1 MIFIDTSAILAFLNK
16 NDINH
21 KEALNKWRELIYSKN
36 NLITTNYVIV
46 ETLALLQNRFGI
58 ESVRAFQEDF
68 IPLLTVE
75 WIDEAVHN
83 TGVTGVLTANRR
95 DLSLIDCISFI
106 AMREKGIKKVFTFDK
121 HFKEQG
127 FESVIQT

>member
-21 KEALNKWRELIYSKN
+21 KEALNKWRELIYSEE

-68 IPLLTVE
+68 MPLLTVE
-75 WIDEAVHN
+75 WIDEPVHN
-83 TGVTGVLTANRR
+83 TGVTGVLMANRR
-95 DLSLIDCISFI
+95 DQSLIDCISFI
-106 AMREKGIKKVFTFDK
+106 VMREKGIKKVFTFDK

-127 FESVIQT
+127 FKIAI

>member
-1 MIFIDTSAILAFLNK
+1 MIFIDTSAILAFINK

-21 KEALNKWRELIYSKN
+21 KEALNKWREIIYSET

-58 ESVRAFQEDF
+58 KSVRAFQEDF
-68 IPLLTVE
+68 VPLLAVE
-75 WIDEAVHN
+75 WVDEAVHN
-83 TGVTGVLTANRR
+83 TGVNGVLTANRR

-106 AMREKGIKKVFTFDK
+106 FMREKGIKKVFTFDK

-127 FESVIQT
+127 FEILI